1 MLEAMPL
8 ENMRIYAEEAKRHPE
23 ERNAVDEERLADMTL
38 ALLSVVYREQGFAW
52 PGKVD
57 GAVVNFPAGRATR

>member
-1 MLEAMPL
+1 MQIEPMRLED
-8 ENMRIYAEEAKRHPE
+8 MRIYAEEAKRHPE

-57 GAVVNFPAGRATR
+57 GAVALFPARKSA